1 MYGGFAPLPLLI
13 CTSLAE
19 NLSWGAS
26 AQGLRELNQIRLLG
40 KSEFTSLNDYIELTY
55 TYWTWVKPFF
65 KLHSKL

>member
-1 MYGGFAPLPLLI
+1 MHKFSREFKL
-13 CTSLAE
+13 
-19 NLSWGAS
+19 GAS

-40 KSEFTSLNDYIELTY
+40 KSEFMITSLNDYIELTY